1 MPIPGAQLRGIQGQ
15 VQALLAVLECL
26 LGVFTFGGVQERADQ
41 VRLAVQ
47 FDLLRAEGAVMDL
60 AVAGAEL
67 HFHGDGFTLALRGLD
82 QQRTLFRVAP
92 QAQFQGGAADGI
104 GHWPTEQYLEILV
117 GFADQAVSL
126 ARQQYHVRAQVEQGG
141 EAFFRMAEG
150 VFTVALVGDLA
161 DHPDHAPPSGFVGNQ
176 AAADFQPVLAAIGP
190 LDAVV
195 HGAVERLSGE
205 HRMKAAHHPRTV
217 LRGQQVEVVEVLGQ
231 RLAWV
236 KAE

>member
-1 MPIPGAQLRGIQGQ
+1 M
-15 VQALLAVLECL
+15 
-26 LGVFTFGGVQERADQ
+26 
-41 VRLAVQ
+41 
-47 FDLLRAEGAVMDL
+47 VM
-60 AVAGAEL
+60 GSP
-67 HFHGDGFTLALRGLD
+67 ALRGFD
-82 QQRTLFRVAP
+82 QQRTLFQVAP

-104 GHWPTEQYLEILV
+104 GHWPTEQHLEILV
-117 GFADQAVSL
+117 GFADQPSAWRVSSTMFGHRWNRVAKAL
-126 ARQQYHVRAQVEQGG
+126 
-141 EAFFRMAEG
+141 FRMAEG

-176 AAADFQPVLAAIGP
+176 AAADFAASAGCHGP

-231 RLAWV
+231 RLARV